1 MATKKTKKAENKID
15 DICFTIMPFGGWFDK
30 YYEEIYSPAI
40 TNAGLLPKRA
50 DDLYRPSNIVNDIW
64 DYTKNAKIILADLTN
79 KNPNVF
85 YELGLAH
92 AITKPAI
99 LITQS
104 MEDIP
109 FDLRSLRIIQYD
121 KNSPN
126 WGEILQTKIEK
137 AIEEIIESPE
147 KAIPPTFL
155 EISDIHKTKISQDK
169 KELLDIKNELNML
182 KREVR
187 SPRLRKRSSDIIT
200 RTEAEIELRKLIESD
215 IPEDI
220 IVDAL
225 LDKGVPNES
234 WIRENYKIFK
244 SKINED
250 S

>member
-1 MATKKTKKAENKID
+1 MATKETVNDPKE
-15 DICFTIMPFGGWFDK
+15 ICFTIMPFGGWFDK
-30 YYEEIYSPAI
+30 YYEDIYCPAI
-40 TNAGLLPKRA
+40 KNTGLVPKRA
-50 DDLYRPSNIVNDIW
+50 DDLYRPSNIVSDIW

-121 KNSPN
+121 KNSPD
-126 WGEILQTKIEK
+126 WGIILQSKIEK
-137 AIEEIIESPE
+137 AIKEIIENPE

-155 EISDIHKTKISQDK
+155 EVSGIHKTKVTQGEKDLLDLK
-169 KELLDIKNELNML
+169 KELDML

-187 SPRLRKRSSDIIT
+187 SPKSRKRDIT
-200 RTEAEIELRKLIESD
+200 KTEAEKKLRELIESD
-215 IPEDI
+215 LSEES
-220 IVDAL
+220 IVEIL
-225 LDKGVPNES
+225 LNQGVPQEL
-234 WIRENYKIFK
+234 WIRNNYKK
-244 SKINED
+244 LQEEINGD
-250 S
+250 